1 MKNRAQRVFSALPG
15 GHHLNYIF
23 QRTLG
28 GLPLPVTKLGV
39 EVDKASAHLAALGLL
54 GIDPVAART
63 FEFGAG
69 YDLHLPLI
77 QAALGLRR
85 QTVVDIRRVARSSLV
100 MAMARRLSDLAEV
113 PVGWSPAIVQV
124 GGSMADVLA
133 ANGITYLA
141 PADARATTLDTG
153 TIDAVTTVSTLE
165 HIPPDDL
172 AAILRECHR
181 LIRHGGGMSMLID
194 YSDHWSH
201 FDHSITEY
209 NFLQFTES
217 RWRHLSPAS

>member
-1 MKNRAQRVFSALPG
+1 
-15 GHHLNYIF
+15 
-23 QRTLG
+23 
-28 GLPLPVTKLGV
+28 
-39 EVDKASAHLAALGLL
+39 
-54 GIDPVAART
+54 VA
-63 FEFGAG
+63 
-69 YDLHLPLI
+69 
-77 QAALGLRR
+77 
-85 QTVVDIRRVARSSLV
+85 DIWRVARSSLV
-100 MAMARRLSDLAEV
+100 MEMARRLSDLAEV
-113 PVGWSPAIVQV
+113 PVGWSPALVQV

-141 PADARATTLDTG
+141 PADARA
-153 TIDAVTTVSTLE
+153 STLE

-172 AAILRECHR
+172 AAILRERHR

-217 RWRHLSPAS
+217 RWRHLNPALNYQSRLRHSDSLALFEDAGFELVRVTTNGNDEAGLRALDRCRVARLRGLQPRGSGCYRGSHRGPQATLALRTPGR

>member
-85 QTVVDIRRVARSSLV
+85 QTVADIWRVARSSLV
-100 MAMARRLSDLAEV
+100 MEMARRLSDLAEV
-113 PVGWSPAIVQV
+113 PVGWSPALVQV

-141 PADARATTLDTG
+141 PADARA
-153 TIDAVTTVSTLE
+153 STLE

-172 AAILRECHR
+172 AAILRERHR